1 VRRKSLAIFDVCS
14 NFFGDDIEVLVD
26 MNAKKTWEAD
36 HWKGVL
42 DAQEQ
47 RVEGGEHH
55 EAGGM
60 EGLMCLAE
68 GIAS

>member
-1 VRRKSLAIFDVCS
+1 VIFDVRS
-14 NFFGDDIEVLVD
+14 NLFGNDVEVLVD
-26 MNAKKTWEAD
+26 MNAKKMWEAD
-36 HWKGVL
+36 DWKGVL

-47 RVEGGEHH
+47 RVEGAEHH